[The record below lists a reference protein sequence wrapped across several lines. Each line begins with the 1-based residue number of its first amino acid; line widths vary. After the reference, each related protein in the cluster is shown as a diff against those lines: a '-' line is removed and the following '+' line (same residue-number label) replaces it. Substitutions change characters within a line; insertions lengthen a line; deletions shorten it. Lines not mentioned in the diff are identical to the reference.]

1 MRRQIARSPAA
12 DHQVKRGRNAHHVR
26 GAACGVLARLDGA
39 GATVRRSSS
48 DRLAGPG
55 RASGTL
61 LRLRLAVCARAA
73 DACGGALQRM
83 DGDGMGQQESTR
95 PRASSSRWPALWVGS
110 SSAPCCRRAARDQDK
125 AKRHGGGW
133 RAGVM
138 RRQQKTQPLTPA
150 NLDDGGKPR
159 GVSHPGVRGERLEK
173 HASSDCVLR
182 MRWTCYCAI
191 TLYYT
196 TRFLKAQRDPGR
208 LRSN

>member
-1 MRRQIARSPAA
+1 M
-12 DHQVKRGRNAHHVR
+12 
-26 GAACGVLARLDGA
+26 LARLDGA

-95 PRASSSRWPALWVGS
+95 PRALSSRWPALWVGS
-110 SSAPCCRRAARDQDK
+110 SSAPCCRRAARYQDK
-125 AKRHGGGW
+125 AKRHGGEW

-150 NLDDGGKPR
+150 NLGDGGKPR
-159 GVSHPGVRGERLEK
+159 GLEK
-173 HASSDCVLR
+173 LS
-182 MRWTCYCAI
+182 
-191 TLYYT
+191 
-196 TRFLKAQRDPGR
+196 KG
-208 LRSN
+208 